1 MSNLFVVR
9 HGQASFFAENYDQ
22 LSPIGQE
29 QARLLGEYWAQRKV
43 SFDQVFT
50 GPCIRHTETARI
62 VGQAYR
68 DRGLPWPEPVVLA
81 GLDEYEAEAVLK
93 QALPE
98 LVTKHPHIRE
108 LHAAMD
114 RATDRAEKLKTFQRV
129 YEVVIDMWAHG
140 ELDLPRVES
149 WSAFC
154 RRMHDAL
161 SDIAQAGGSG
171 RQVAAFSSGGPVG
184 VCMQRALGISHRH
197 TLQLAWMVRNGAFS
211 EFLFSGERFTLSRF
225 NVFPHLDAAELLTYR

>member
-22 LSPIGQE
+22 LSPTGQD
-29 QARLLGEYWAQRKV
+29 QARLLGEHWSRRDVA
-43 SFDQVFT
+43 FDQVFS
-50 GPCIRHTETARI
+50 GPCVRHTETARI

-68 DRGLPWPEPVVLA
+68 DRGLDWPDPVVLA

-93 QALPE
+93 QALPD
-98 LVTKHPHIRE
+98 LVSKHPHIRQLYE
-108 LHAAMD
+108 VMN
-114 RATDRAEKLKTFQRV
+114 RATDQAEKLKTFQRV
-129 YEVVIDMWAHG
+129 YEVVIDMWAHD

-161 SDIAQAGGSG
+161 AQIADSGGGG
-171 RQVAAFSSGGPVG
+171 RQVVAFSSGGPVG
-184 VCMQRALGISHRH
+184 VCVQRALGISHRH

-211 EFLFSGERFTLSRF
+211 EFLFSGQRFTLSRF
-225 NVFPHLDAAELLTYR
+225 NAFPHLDAPELLTYR